1 MSHWPRSTSLRL
13 ALIVGAAMLVAFV
26 LLGSGVFYAVSG
38 IIGNGLQ
45 EVIRAED
52 KGLLDI
58 YQDQGLATLKAEV
71 ADRTGAPDNPDAVYA
86 VLDAHGGILVGEF
99 SSLPARVLRA
109 HGWVEFSERTTDD
122 GRVGVLAYM
131 QPLLHSQRLQ
141 NEGALLVGLRT
152 HRRDRFLGL
161 MLRTGLYALLAT
173 GVLGL
178 LIGWL
183 TARLVAAK
191 LESMFRAAQR
201 VSEGELHARAP
212 LNRSG
217 DAFDRLGTEFNGMLD
232 RIQDLLD
239 GVRHATDHIAHDL
252 RTPLTRL
259 RNRLEDM
266 RGTRSAEDEAHVPGP
281 SVLEIDAALGDTDQ
295 LLAAF
300 SALLR
305 LARIEAQAPSPDD
318 PKIALDAVLGDAMEL
333 YAPIAM
339 QRRIVLRDDIAPM
352 QLQGDADQLF
362 QLAANLLDNALK
374 YAPERSEV
382 TVSLRSEGDAAV
394 LQIADRGPGIPAP
407 DHGRVFDRF
416 VRLESHRGSPGTGLG
431 LSLARAIVR
440 RHGGRITLEDNAPGL
455 RVRVMLPLVPGP
467 TDNKAGVDRATT

>member
-1 MSHWPRSTSLRL
+1 MLSNWPRSTSLRL

-26 LLGSGVFYAVSG
+26 LLGGGVFYAVSG

-58 YQDQGLATLKAEV
+58 YQDQGLATLKSEV

-86 VLDAHGGILVGEF
+86 LIDANGRILTGEF
-99 SSLPARVLRA
+99 SSLPARVLRG
-109 HGWVEFSERTTDD
+109 HGWVEFNEHTDVA
-122 GRVGVLAYM
+122 RVGVLAYL
-131 QPLLHSQRLQ
+131 QPLRNQHLQ
-141 NEGALLVGLRT
+141 SEGTLLVGLRT
-152 HRRDRFLGL
+152 HRRDRFLDF
-161 MLRTGLYALLAT
+161 MLRTSLYALLAT

-183 TARLVAAK
+183 TARLVATK
-191 LESMFRAAQR
+191 LENMFRAAKR

-217 DAFDRLGTEFNGMLD
+217 DAFDRLGAAFNGMLD
-232 RIQDLLD
+232 RIQELLD

-266 RGTRSAEDEAHVPGP
+266 RAAADNPHAPSGPG
-281 SVLEIDAALGDTDQ
+281 VAEIDAALADTDQ
-295 LLAAF
+295 LLSAF
-300 SALLR
+300 GALLR
-305 LARIEAQAPSPDD
+305 LARIEAQSPSPND
-318 PKIALDAVLGDAMEL
+318 PAIELDAVLRDAMDL

-339 QRRIVLRDDIAPM
+339 QRRIVLSGEIDHV

-374 YAPERSEV
+374 YAPEHSEV
-382 TVSLRSEGDAAV
+382 TVRLHGEADAAV
-394 LQIADRGPGIPAP
+394 LQIADHGPGIPEQHH
-407 DHGRVFDRF
+407 DRVFDRF

-431 LSLARAIVR
+431 LSLVRAIVQ
-440 RHGGRITLEDNAPGL
+440 RHGGRILLEDNAPGL
-455 RVRVMLPLVPGP
+455 RVRVVLPMAPL
-467 TDNKAGVDRATT
+467 AATSTARID

>member
-1 MSHWPRSTSLRL
+1 MSNWPRSTSLRL
-13 ALIVGAAMLVAFV
+13 ALIVGAAMLFAFV

-52 KGLLDI
+52 KGLLEI
-58 YQDQGLATLKAEV
+58 YLDQDQGLATLKAEV

-86 VLDAHGGILVGEF
+86 LLDAHGKILAGEF
-99 SSLPARVLRA
+99 STLPVNVLRA
-109 HGWVEFSERTTDD
+109 HGWIEFHERADD
-122 GRVGVLAYM
+122 KRVGVLAYM
-131 QPLLHSQRLQ
+131 QPLRNQHVQ
-141 NEGALLVGLRT
+141 NVGTLLVGLRT
-152 HRRDRFLGL
+152 HRRDRFLDF
-161 MLRTGLYALLAT
+161 MVRTGLYALLAT

-191 LESMFRAAQR
+191 LESIFRAAQR

-217 DAFDRLGTEFNGMLD
+217 DAFDRLGAAFNGMLD

-266 RGTRSAEDEAHVPGP
+266 RGARSAADDAHVPSAP

-318 PKIALDAVLGDAMEL
+318 PEIALDAVLGDAMEL

-339 QRRIVLRDDIAPM
+339 QRRIVLRDDIAPV

-374 YAPERSEV
+374 YAPEHSDV
-382 TVSLRSEGDAAV
+382 TVSLRSEGGVAV
-394 LQIADRGPGIPAP
+394 LRIADHGPGIPMP
-407 DHGRVFDRF
+407 DQERVFDRF

-431 LSLARAIVR
+431 LSLARAIVQ
-440 RHGGRITLEDNAPGL
+440 RHGGRITLEDNTPGL
-455 RVRVMLPLVPGP
+455 RVRVLLPL
-467 TDNKAGVDRATT
+467 TSASAFNQTRAD

>member
-1 MSHWPRSTSLRL
+1 
-13 ALIVGAAMLVAFV
+13 
-26 LLGSGVFYAVSG
+26 
-38 IIGNGLQ
+38 
-45 EVIRAED
+45 
-52 KGLLDI
+52 
-58 YQDQGLATLKAEV
+58 
-71 ADRTGAPDNPDAVYA
+71 
-86 VLDAHGGILVGEF
+86 
-99 SSLPARVLRA
+99 
-109 HGWVEFSERTTDD
+109 
-122 GRVGVLAYM
+122 
-131 QPLLHSQRLQ
+131 
-141 NEGALLVGLRT
+141 
-152 HRRDRFLGL
+152 
-161 MLRTGLYALLAT
+161 
-173 GVLGL
+173 
-178 LIGWL
+178 
-183 TARLVAAK
+183 
-191 LESMFRAAQR
+191 
-201 VSEGELHARAP
+201 
-212 LNRSG
+212 
-217 DAFDRLGTEFNGMLD
+217 
-232 RIQDLLD
+232 
-239 GVRHATDHIAHDL
+239 
-252 RTPLTRL
+252 
-259 RNRLEDM
+259 
-266 RGTRSAEDEAHVPGP
+266 
-281 SVLEIDAALGDTDQ
+281 VLEIDAALADTDQ

-305 LARIEAQAPSPDD
+305 SARIEAQAPSPDD

-394 LQIADRGPGIPAP
+394 LQIADHGPGIPAP

-467 TDNKAGVDRATT
+467 TGNKAGVD

>member
-1 MSHWPRSTSLRL
+1 MSNWPRSTSLRL
-13 ALIVGAAMLVAFV
+13 ALIVGVAMLFAFV

-52 KGLLDI
+52 KGLLEI
-58 YQDQGLATLKAEV
+58 YQDQGQGLATLKAEV

-86 VLDAHGGILVGEF
+86 LLDAHGGILAGEF
-99 SSLPARVLRA
+99 STLPAKVLRA
-109 HGWVEFSERTTDD
+109 HGWIEFHERADD
-122 GRVGVLAYM
+122 KRVGVLAYM
-131 QPLLHSQRLQ
+131 QPLG
-141 NEGALLVGLRT
+141 NEGTLLVGLRT
-152 HRRDRFLGL
+152 HRRDRFLNL
-161 MLRTGLYALLAT
+161 MVRTSLYALLAT

-191 LESMFRAAQR
+191 LASMFRAAQR

-212 LNRSG
+212 LTGSG
-217 DAFDRLGTEFNGMLD
+217 DAFDRLGVEFNGMLD

-266 RGTRSAEDEAHVPGP
+266 RGSADVAHIASGP
-281 SVLEIDAALGDTDQ
+281 SVREIDAALGDTDQ

-318 PKIALDAVLGDAMEL
+318 PEIALDAVLGDAMEL

-339 QRRIVLRDDIAPM
+339 QRRIVLRDDIAPV
-352 QLQGDADQLF
+352 QLHGDADQLF

-374 YAPERSEV
+374 YAPEHSEI
-382 TVSLRSEGDAAV
+382 TVSLRREDGVAV
-394 LQIADRGPGIPAP
+394 LRIADHGPGIPVQ
-407 DHGRVFDRF
+407 DLERVFDRF

-431 LSLARAIVR
+431 LSLARAIVQ

-455 RVRVMLPLVPGP
+455 RVCVLLPLAAASAFNQARVG
-467 TDNKAGVDRATT
+467 

>member
-1 MSHWPRSTSLRL
+1 MSNWPRSTSLRL
-13 ALIVGAAMLVAFV
+13 ALIVGTAMLVAFM

-52 KGLLDI
+52 KGLLEI
-58 YQDQGLATLKAEV
+58 YRDQGLATLKAEV

-86 VLDAHGGILVGEF
+86 LIDAHGGILAGEF
-99 SSLPARVLRA
+99 SSMPANVLRG
-109 HGWVEFSERTTDD
+109 HGWVEFHERTED
-122 GRVGVLAYM
+122 GVRVGVLAYM
-131 QPLLHSQRLQ
+131 QPLH
-141 NEGALLVGLRT
+141 NEGTLLVGLRT
-152 HRRDRFLGL
+152 HRRDRFLNL
-161 MLRTGLYALLAT
+161 MVRTSLYALLAT
-173 GVLGL
+173 GGLGL

-191 LESMFRAAQR
+191 LASMFRAAQR

-212 LNRSG
+212 LNHSG
-217 DAFDRLGTEFNGMLD
+217 DAFDRLGAAFNGMLD

-266 RGTRSAEDEAHVPGP
+266 RGTRDAADRSGAIAGP
-281 SVLEIDAALGDTDQ
+281 AVNEIDAALGDTDQ

-318 PKIALDAVLGDAMEL
+318 PEIALDAVLGDAMEL
-333 YAPIAM
+333 YAPIAL
-339 QRRIVLRDDIAPM
+339 QRRIVLRGDISAVH
-352 QLQGDADQLF
+352 LQGDADQLF

-374 YAPERSEV
+374 YAPEHSEV
-382 TVSLRSEGDAAV
+382 TVSLHSEADTAV
-394 LQIADRGPGIPAP
+394 LRIDDHGPGIPAS
-407 DHGRVFDRF
+407 DHERVFDRF
-416 VRLESHRGSPGTGLG
+416 VRLETHRGSPGTGLG
-431 LSLARAIVR
+431 LSLARAIVQ
-440 RHGGRITLEDNAPGL
+440 RHGGRIALEDNAPGL
-455 RVRVMLPLVPGP
+455 RVRVLLPLVSASAFSQPR
-467 TDNKAGVDRATT
+467 NN

>member
-1 MSHWPRSTSLRL
+1 MSNWPRSTSLRL

-52 KGLLDI
+52 KGLLEI
-58 YQDQGLATLKAEV
+58 YRDQDLATLKAEV

-86 VLDAHGGILVGEF
+86 LVDANGSILAGEF
-99 SSLPARVLRA
+99 SSLPAKVLRA
-109 HGWVEFSERTTDD
+109 HKWVEFQERTGDKL
-122 GRVGVLAYM
+122 VGVLAYM
-131 QPLLHSQRLQ
+131 QPLRRQHSQ
-141 NEGALLVGLRT
+141 NEGTLLVGLRT
-152 HRRDRFLGL
+152 HRRDRFLNL
-161 MLRTGLYALLAT
+161 MVRTGLYALLAT

-191 LESMFRAAQR
+191 LEAMYRAAQR
-201 VSEGELHARAP
+201 VGEGELHARAP
-212 LNRSG
+212 LTGSG
-217 DAFDRLGTEFNGMLD
+217 DAFDRLGVEFNGMLD
-232 RIQDLLD
+232 RIQELLD

-266 RGTRSAEDEAHVPGP
+266 RGTRDAAGDARANGGP
-281 SVLEIDAALGDTDQ
+281 NGSEIDAALGDTDQ

-318 PKIALDAVLGDAMEL
+318 PEIALDAVLGDAMEL

-339 QRRIVLRDDIAPM
+339 QRRIVLRGDIAPV

-374 YAPERSEV
+374 YAPEHSEV
-382 TVSLRSEGDAAV
+382 TVGLHSEGNAAV
-394 LQIADRGPGIPAP
+394 LRIADHGPGIPAP
-407 DHGRVFDRF
+407 DHERVFDRF

-431 LSLARAIVR
+431 LSLARAIVQ
-440 RHGGRITLEDNAPGL
+440 RHGGRIALEDNGPGL
-455 RVRVMLPLVPGP
+455 RVRVVLPLASVSAFKQAR
-467 TDNKAGVDRATT
+467 TD